1 MLLRV
6 EICSMGIES
15 ELARAISST
24 AVVSGGAPERRIALE
39 SARADGVPPQPE
51 RRKGLVLLS
60 LPIVLFVLGWAVL
73 PLLFIR
79 LARPNSE
86 VAPGGAPLAA
96 ATANGA
102 ALYSQHCAYCH
113 GERGDGAGPTAVAL
127 FPKPRNF
134 GEAKFRLKTTT
145 SGTPTDEDL
154 FETLRRGI
162 PGSAMPSFAHLSE
175 EELRALIAHV
185 RLLTRTGIYD
195 RVRHKAVDDGDDY
208 LAGVSKRVDSLS
220 QVGAVIDIPTY
231 FPAATPD
238 SLANGRE
245 LYQKNCAAC
254 HGPQGHG
261 DGPQVATMK
270 NDDGWPTRPRDFTSG
285 VFKGGA
291 EPAKLYARI
300 VVGMPGT
307 PMPACSHLKPAELG
321 DLINYVRS
329 LCGPAPHTPGQTVSR

>member
-1 MLLRV
+1 
-6 EICSMGIES
+6 MGIES
-15 ELARAISST
+15 ELARAVSSA
-24 AVVSGGAPERRIALE
+24 AVVSAAGAPERQIALE
-39 SARADGVPPQPE
+39 TARPDDVPSRPE
-51 RRKGLVLLS
+51 RRAGLVLLS

-73 PLLFIR
+73 PVLFIR
-79 LARPNSE
+79 LAGPSGE
-86 VAPGGAPLAA
+86 VAPGRGTLT
-96 ATANGA
+96 TASVNGA
-102 ALYSQHCAYCH
+102 ALYSHHCAYCH

-154 FETLRRGI
+154 LDTLRRGI
-162 PGSAMPSFAHLSE
+162 PGSAMPSFADLSE
-175 EELRALIAHV
+175 EELRALIGHI
-185 RLLTRTGIYD
+185 RLLTRTGIYE
-195 RVRHKAVDDGDDY
+195 RVRHKAEDDGDDY

-220 QVGAVIDIPTY
+220 QVGPAIDIPKT
-231 FPAATPD
+231 FPAPTVA
-238 SLANGRE
+238 SLENGKG
-245 LYQKNCAAC
+245 LYLKTCAAC
-254 HGPQGHG
+254 HGEKGHG

-270 NDDGWPTRPRDFTSG
+270 NDDGWPTRPRDFTCG

-307 PMPACSHLKPAELG
+307 PMPACSHLKPAEVG

-329 LCGPAPHTPGQTVSR
+329 LCGPAASTEGQTVSR